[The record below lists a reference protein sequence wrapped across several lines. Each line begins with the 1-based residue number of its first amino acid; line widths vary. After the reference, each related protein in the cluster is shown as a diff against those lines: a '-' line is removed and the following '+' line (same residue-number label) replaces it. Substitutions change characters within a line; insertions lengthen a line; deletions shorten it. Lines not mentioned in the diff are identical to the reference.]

1 MNETTA
7 MPWTLAHPE
16 LGTDP
21 VSVEP
26 LISPEF
32 FARERDEVFAR
43 AWLLVARDTDL
54 PEPGSWTTVDIPS
67 PHAAVLLTRADDG
80 AVRAFHNTCQHRG
93 GRLAHARCGHSKGFD
108 CPLHGW
114 VYDLHGQLA
123 YVPIANGFATLPRD
137 RLALKTIACEVWE
150 GFVFINLDPEPAVG
164 LRDFLGDPVRDGY
177 AGYFDGLEEAAH
189 YAIETHT
196 NWKTMLDVSLEA
208 YHALSIHPIH
218 PVLDDENKEV
228 GVPAALPEI
237 KVCGLDLFR
246 LHRQISAPGNPFRPQ
261 SPVEQ
266 LMVKYG
272 VDSSFTYPTMGGKA
286 AGLPAMV
293 NPQGQDFWSFDVL
306 GLFPNTIVL
315 TGRGLAVTISMW
327 PRALDRSFFEIR
339 LYMTPI
345 TNMAQRVAREALIA
359 MTRDVMREDLD
370 HVEPQQSALY
380 AGAITHLHLCDE
392 EMAVRHGYA
401 VLDRVLR
408 EGLARAA
415 AP

>member
-1 MNETTA
+1 MNDSEA
-7 MPWTLAHPE
+7 LRWTRAHPE
-16 LGTDP
+16 LG
-21 VSVEP
+21 SEP
-26 LISPEF
+26 IPAERLYAQAYFE
-32 FARERDEVFAR
+32 RERDEVFGKS
-43 AWLLVARDTDL
+43 WLLVARETDL
-54 PEPGSWTTVDIPS
+54 PRPGTWVTVDIPS
-67 PHAAVLLTRADDG
+67 PHAAVLLMRGEDG

-93 GRLAHARCGHSKGFD
+93 GRLAHPRCGAGKGIT

-114 VYDLHGQLA
+114 TYGLQGALA
-123 YVPIANGFATLPRD
+123 YVPIENGFATLPRE
-137 RLALKTIACEVWE
+137 RLGLRPVACAVWE
-150 GFVFINLDPEPAVG
+150 GFVFVNLDPRPAVD
-164 LRDFLGDPVRDGY
+164 LPTFLGEPVRSGY
-177 AGYFDGLEEAAH
+177 GGYFGALEEAAH
-189 YAIETHT
+189 YTVETRT

-218 PVLDDENKEV
+218 PVLDDDNRQV

-237 KVCGLDLFR
+237 KVCGLELWR

-266 LMVKYG
+266 RMVQYG
-272 VDSSFTYPTMGGKA
+272 VDSSFTYPAMDGKA
-286 AGLPAMV
+286 AGLPPLV
-293 NPQGQDFWSFDVL
+293 NPHGEMAWSFDVL

-327 PRALDRSFFEIR
+327 PRAVDRTFFEIR
-339 LYMTPI
+339 LYMTPV
-345 TNMAQRVAREALIA
+345 TNMAARVVREALIA

-392 EMAVRHGYA
+392 EAAVRHGYV
-401 VLDRVLR
+401 VLERVMR

-415 AP
+415 TA